1 MAERGESMKIVFKDY
16 EYFSRI
22 ICEIGTTCYLTYNQV
37 KFLRER
43 HADHMINSYL
53 TIRNSGFVAVI
64 GEHERAFN
72 QFYDALKYIIK
83 EVNYEKRTT
92 PRELPQVT

>member
-1 MAERGESMKIVFKDY
+1 MKVVFKDY

-22 ICEIGTTCYLTYNQV
+22 ICEIGTTCYLTYNQA
-37 KFLRER
+37 KYLKTH

-83 EVNYEKRTT
+83 EVGYEKRTSSRKLSQAT
-92 PRELPQVT
+92 

>member
-1 MAERGESMKIVFKDY
+1 M
-16 EYFSRI
+16 
-22 ICEIGTTCYLTYNQV
+22 GTTFYLTQNQV
-37 KFLRER
+37 NFLKEH

-72 QFYDALKYIIK
+72 QFYDALNYIIK
-83 EVNYEKRTT
+83 EVDHEKGTT
-92 PRELPQVT
+92 TRELPQAT